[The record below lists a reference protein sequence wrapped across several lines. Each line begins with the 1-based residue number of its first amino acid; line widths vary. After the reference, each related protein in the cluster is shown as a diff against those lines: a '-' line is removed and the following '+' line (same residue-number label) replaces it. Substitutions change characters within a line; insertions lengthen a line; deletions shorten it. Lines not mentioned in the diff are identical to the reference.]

1 MMVTMSSLHN
11 FLSGLDLRKIKHMLA
26 LAEHGSFC
34 KAAEVMNITQPA
46 LSRSIQSLEDAL
58 GVRLFDRT
66 SRNIQ
71 LTPVGYVGI
80 EAARQI
86 LASAAE
92 FHRTVGGADLNEIG
106 ELKIGL
112 GNVTSAVF
120 GPPLLRGFAERHPQL
135 RLILQVD
142 APESLYD
149 MLLTE
154 RIDVVIGNTEAMPS
168 FVEFDIDTVG
178 SFRRGFFARSGHP
191 LCEKENLTTDDLAAY
206 AVGTT
211 YPLPQSIIKTIKS
224 TYGFGSVDAFF
235 RIRSNHYGALVDLML
250 NSDAVV
256 FGSNIAYL
264 RQFRAG
270 EVTQLNVTPHFP
282 ADMPLT
288 IASMAG
294 RTISPTAP
302 LIGSIIR
309 ESIAA

>member
-1 MMVTMSSLHN
+1 MSSLHN
-11 FLSGLDLRKIKHMLA
+11 FLSSLDLRKIKHMLA

-34 KAAEVMNITQPA
+34 KAAEATNITQPA

-58 GVRLFDRT
+58 GVRLFDRS
-66 SRNIQ
+66 SRQIQ
-71 LTPVGYVGI
+71 LTPVGYLGI

-92 FHRTVGGADLNEIG
+92 FHRMMEHADLNEIG
-106 ELKIGL
+106 QLSIGL
-112 GNVTSAVF
+112 GNVTSALF
-120 GPPLLRGFAERHPQL
+120 GPPLLRAFAERHPQL
-135 RLILQVD
+135 RLILEVG
-142 APESLYD
+142 APETLYD

-154 RIDVVIGNTEAMPS
+154 KIDVVVGNTDAMPS
-168 FVEFDIDTVG
+168 FAEFTIDRIGV
-178 SFRRGFFARSGHP
+178 FERGFFARADHP
-191 LCEKENLTTDDLAAY
+191 LAALQDVSTGDLARF

-211 YPLPQSIIKTIKS
+211 YPLPATVIETIRR
-224 TYGFGSVDAFF
+224 TYGFSSVDAFF

-264 RQFRAG
+264 RQVKAG
-270 EVTQLNVTPHFP
+270 QVVQLKVTPAFP

-288 IASMAG
+288 IASVAG

-302 LIGSIIR
+302 LVAAVIR
-309 ESIAA
+309 EEIAA

>member
-1 MMVTMSSLHN
+1 MIKTMSSLHK

-34 KAAEVMNITQPA
+34 RAADAMNITQPA

-58 GVRLFDRT
+58 GAQLFDRT

-71 LTPVGYVGI
+71 LTPVGYLGI

-92 FHRTVGGADLNEIG
+92 FHRMVGHANPDEIG

-112 GNVTSAVF
+112 GNVTSALF

-142 APESLYD
+142 APENLYD

-154 RIDVVIGNTEAMPS
+154 RIDVVVGNTDAMP
-168 FVEFDIDTVG
+168 FLVEFNVDTVG
-178 SFRRGFFARSGHP
+178 QFQRGFFARAGHP
-191 LCEKENLTTDDLAAY
+191 LCQKEQLTTDDLAAY
-206 AVGTT
+206 AIGTT
-211 YPLPQSIIKTIKS
+211 YPLPESVIKTIKH
-224 TYGFGSVDAFF
+224 TYGFSSVDAFF
-235 RIRSNHYGALVDLML
+235 RIRSNHYGALVDLMV

-256 FGSNIAYL
+256 FGSSIAYF
-264 RQFRAG
+264 RQCRAG
-270 EVTQLNVTPHFP
+270 EVVQLDVTPGFP
-282 ADMPLT
+282 NDMPLT
-288 IASMAG
+288 IVSAAARS
-294 RTISPTAP
+294 ISPTAP
-302 LIGSIIR
+302 LIASIIR
-309 ESIAA
+309 ESIAS